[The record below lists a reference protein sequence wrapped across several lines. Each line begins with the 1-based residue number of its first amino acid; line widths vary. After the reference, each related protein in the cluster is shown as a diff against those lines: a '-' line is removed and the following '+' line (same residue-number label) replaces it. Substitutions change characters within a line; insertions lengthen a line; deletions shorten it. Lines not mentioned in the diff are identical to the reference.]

1 MRPASPGALLFRGR
15 SGGPGRG
22 PGSAP
27 PTSMGP
33 DAYLVARH
41 RITSYAHSIKLSHP
55 PPLTWASGSDRRV
68 KIWVVQAAAPGA
80 GGREFSMTEHAGLI
94 QVTTFRPAPGRR
106 DEVLALCA
114 QTQERA
120 AAADGCFGAQTCT
133 VDEDPDAVVAISRW
147 RDRHSL
153 EAFQAAEGGSPPIRV
168 RDVLIDAPVTRQ
180 YAPVG

>member
-1 MRPASPGALLFRGR
+1 
-15 SGGPGRG
+15 
-22 PGSAP
+22 
-27 PTSMGP
+27 
-33 DAYLVARH
+33 
-41 RITSYAHSIKLSHP
+41 
-55 PPLTWASGSDRRV
+55 
-68 KIWVVQAAAPGA
+68 
-80 GGREFSMTEHAGLI
+80 MTEHAGLI
-94 QVTTFRPAPGRR
+94 QVITFRSAPGRR

-114 QTQERA
+114 ETQQRA